1 MLTQSK
7 SHSLFLQS
15 KSNEVSTLCSQC
27 NCKNGFSVLG
37 NSLLY
42 SLSTSIFEN
51 HVFFCSWLSSYSLS
65 AQRKSK
71 KVFSSLTTLIL
82 FLGDLSSSLR
92 QLASPLFVCTT
103 MENKVQ
109 INPLEHVKSA
119 WISPSML
126 VTSKC
131 FL

>member
-27 NCKNGFSVLG
+27 NCKNGFSVLC
-37 NSLLY
+37 NSLFY

-51 HVFFCSWLSSYSLS
+51 HVF
-65 AQRKSK
+65 
-71 KVFSSLTTLIL
+71 L
-82 FLGDLSSSLR
+82 FLVVFLITQRTNEIEEGLQQPHNIHIIAGNLSSSLR

-109 INPLEHVKSA
+109 INSLEHVKSA

>member
-27 NCKNGFSVLG
+27 NCKNGFSVLC
-37 NSLLY
+37 NSLFY

-51 HVFFCSWLSSYSLS
+51 HVF
-65 AQRKSK
+65 
-71 KVFSSLTTLIL
+71 L
-82 FLGDLSSSLR
+82 FLVVFLITQRRNEIEEGLQQPHNIHIIAGNLSSSLR

-126 VTSKC
+126 LTSTY

>member
-51 HVFFCSWLSSYSLS
+51 HVFFVLGSSYSLS
-65 AQRKSK
+65 AQTKSK
-71 KVFSSLTTLIL
+71 KVSSSLTTFIL

-126 VTSKC
+126 LTSKC